1 MKEYIFAP
9 SLLAA
14 NFMKLTEELD
24 KCVDN
29 GVEWIHYDVM
39 DFHFVPN
46 LTFGSKILQEIAK
59 NYKNLKLDIHFMVDI
74 VCDYETFFA
83 GFLAAKPQMLTMH
96 VESLKTKKQIEK
108 FIRFCH
114 QHGVKA
120 SLAISPKTSVNKIL
134 RYLPDV
140 DNVLVMSVEPG
151 FGGQEFMEEAV
162 PKIVELNNF
171 RTHNDLNYTIEVDG
185 GINDKTVKQVKEA
198 GVDMIVAGSYFFKAR
213 NPKSAVAKLIK

>member
-1 MKEYIFAP
+1 
-9 SLLAA
+9 
-14 NFMKLTEELD
+14 
-24 KCVDN
+24 
-29 GVEWIHYDVM
+29 M

-46 LTFGSKILQEIAK
+46 LTFGPKILQEITK
-59 NYKNLKLDIHFMVDI
+59 SYKNLKVDIHFMVDI
-74 VCDYETFFA
+74 VGDFETFFA

-96 VESLKTKKQIEK
+96 AESLKTRKQIEK

-114 QHGVKA
+114 HHGVKA
-120 SLAISPKTSVNKIL
+120 SLAISPKTSVSKIL

-171 RTHNDLNYTIEVDG
+171 RTHNDLKYTIEVDG

-213 NPKSAVAKLIK
+213 NPKSAVAKLLK